1 MRANELRDLVVS
13 ALLLAVAFGIA
24 FSGGLEAF
32 SEPRGLVEAILIA
45 LIGVSLGFVLHEIA
59 HRLVARRYGFFAE
72 YVMWPAGLLIALAG
86 SLFGFIFAA
95 PGAVMIHPR
104 MDAGGVAFPTKEK
117 SGIISVAGPVM
128 NIGLAIVFLIL
139 DQIRPALI
147 FSLGSLVNA
156 WLATFNLI
164 PLGPLDGTKILAWSK
179 GVWALLLV
187 LAIALLVT
195 RWI

>member
-1 MRANELRDLVVS
+1 
-13 ALLLAVAFGIA
+13 
-24 FSGGLEAF
+24 
-32 SEPRGLVEAILIA
+32 
-45 LIGVSLGFVLHEIA
+45 
-59 HRLVARRYGFFAE
+59 
-72 YVMWPAGLLIALAG
+72 
-86 SLFGFIFAA
+86 
-95 PGAVMIHPR
+95 
-104 MDAGGVAFPTKEK
+104 
-117 SGIISVAGPVM
+117 M